1 MNTDH
6 ANKGYLSNDKP
17 GARILIVVVIIFKA
31 PIKLLTPAMCKAN
44 MEKSTAV
51 YAFYYT
57 NTKYTCYIYFELL
70 PSAASAD
77 RELMGHTSWAPNYQN
92 LQ

>member
-44 MEKSTAV
+44 MEKSTAEP
-51 YAFYYT
+51 
-57 NTKYTCYIYFELL
+57 K
-70 PSAASAD
+70 
-77 RELMGHTSWAPNYQN
+77 W
-92 LQ
+92 

>member
-6 ANKGYLSNDKP
+6 ANKGYFSNVKP

-51 YAFYYT
+51 P
-57 NTKYTCYIYFELL
+57 K
-70 PSAASAD
+70 
-77 RELMGHTSWAPNYQN
+77 W
-92 LQ
+92 